1 MMILLMEWQAMFKQD
16 YDKFESMLGD
26 VAAMFGKTMST
37 TQTAMYFRALS
48 QYPLEAMQ
56 LALDAHVCSSER
68 GRFMPLPADLIL
80 QLESIRFD
88 GRPIAEEAW
97 SSAIKSL
104 DENETI
110 VWTEET
116 AEAWYSCANEL
127 MLVGDKFNAS
137 RGFISKYD
145 ELVSIARKQNKPVVW
160 QVAQGYDKDKRDQ
173 VIREAYKA
181 KKITQAQAII
191 LLPHHKIDS
200 DQYTAIKSTVTAMIE
215 NKSVTAESTTLKRT
229 EELKNAA
236 QIHQERIAALKNAA
250 QIDDKPRY
258 DGAKS
263 KRDTLAIFDDAERLG
278 VFKNEHERKYW
289 LNKAGNGESMRDLQ
303 VLMLEKQ
310 QLLKV
315 SATT

>member
-1 MMILLMEWQAMFKQD
+1 MFKQE
-16 YDKFESMLGD
+16 FEEFSKMLGD
-26 VAAMFGKTMST
+26 IAVMYNKPLST
-37 TQTAMYFRALS
+37 TQTSMYFRALN
-48 QYPLEAMQ
+48 QYPLETIQ
-56 LALDAHVCSSER
+56 CALDAHVCSAER
-68 GRFMPLPADLIL
+68 GRFMPLPADLIA
-80 QLESIRFD
+80 QLETARFD
-88 GRPIAEEAW
+88 GRPLAEEAW
-97 SSAIKSL
+97 SNAIKSL
-104 DENETI
+104 DENDTI

-215 NKSVTAESTTLKRT
+215 NKSVTDESTTLKRT

-236 QIHQERIAALKNAA
+236 QIHQERIASLKKAA

-263 KRDTLAIFDDAERLG
+263 KRDTLAIFEDAERLG

-289 LNKAGNGESMRDLQ
+289 LKKAGNGESMRDLQ
-303 VLMLEKQ
+303 LLMLEKRQ
-310 QLLKV
+310 ELKA
-315 SATT
+315 STTT